1 TARID
6 LNSSVGKRE
15 RNVDISFPSEPRH
28 YPHRS
33 KTRFGIGLFESNRFG
48 LRPSFS
54 AQDKHPKTEIGGC
67 FIVLIVLE
75 QARAKQA
82 SLTFESGHVFLVR
95 AAEVGP
101 RWGVCRRGFN

>member
-6 LNSSVGKRE
+6 LNSTVGKAD

-33 KTRFGIGLFESNRFG
+33 QTCFGIGLFEGNRFG
-48 LRPSFS
+48 LRPGFS
-54 AQDKHPKTEIGGC
+54 AQDEHPKTVIGGW
-67 FIVLIVLE
+67 FILFIVLE
-75 QARAKQA
+75 QARAEQT
-82 SLTFESGHVFLVR
+82 SLAFQSGHVFLVR